1 VALGVAAVVVVIGA
15 VVVAG
20 SGGGEPPD
28 ADEALEQAAAALA
41 DEDSYRLRMTT
52 EDSSTTGESGGAGSD
67 MTFRTVTEV
76 DVAGDDWRTSTDAG
90 DWVDEAVLI
99 GGVLYTRSEVDAA
112 ALADEPWGIWPDD
125 PAATEVLDQDDLVE
139 ELRVM
144 IEDGR
149 EFGDEDALIAE
160 MLVPMLGGY
169 YLSGMAGPAPLT
181 PEQQSLAVTS
191 GLPAGFVDLFGSFT
205 DAEVV
210 DDSGD
215 GLTLRA
221 SRQITEDIGFP
232 VPPGEFEIVLD
243 GDDRPVSLRLVV
255 EGGTSRHLAHVEFA
269 SWGDEIAIA
278 APEGP
283 IDETPWIDEELVAE
297 VRTTL
302 TPLAPTVVPDG
313 YVMTAVDAVPADESV
328 EGCDQ
333 LMLDFTPPLDSAE
346 YEAWLESPD
355 YLTVYLMPVACA
367 LDSEDTPFEPGPFG
381 DVPTRTNEF
390 GAVEVLAGETVVRLD
405 TTFTSDQPAMVAS
418 IQPVDLDA
426 VLAQVAGAPPF

>member
-1 VALGVAAVVVVIGA
+1 MAGVVAVIGA

-20 SGGGEPPD
+20 VGGGEPPD
-28 ADEALEQAAAALA
+28 ADEALERAAAALA
-41 DEDSYRLRMTT
+41 DEDSYRVRMTT
-52 EDSSTTGESGGAGSD
+52 EDRSVTGESGGGGSD

-76 DVAGDDWRTSTDAG
+76 EVAGEDWRTSTDTG
-90 DWVDEAVLI
+90 DWADEAVLV
-99 GGVLYTRSEVDAA
+99 GGTVYTRSAEDAA
-112 ALADEPWGIWPDD
+112 ALADTPWELWPADD
-125 PAATEVLDQDDLVE
+125 TATEPADQDDLVE
-139 ELRVM
+139 DLRVLV
-144 IEDGR
+144 EDGR
-149 EFGDEDALIAE
+149 EFGDDDTLIAE
-160 MLVPMLGGY
+160 SLVPMLGGF

-191 GLPAGFVDLFGSFT
+191 GLPAGFVDLFGSFS

-221 SRQITEDIGFP
+221 RRQITEDIGFP

-255 EGGTSRHLAHVEFA
+255 DGETARHVAHVEFA
-269 SWGDEIAIA
+269 SWGDDIAIA

-297 VRTTL
+297 VRTTV
-302 TPLAPTVVPDG
+302 TPVAPTVVPDG
-313 YVMTAVDAVPADESV
+313 YVITAVDAIPADEAVDS
-328 EGCDQ
+328 CDQ

-346 YEAWLESPD
+346 YEAWLETPD

-390 GAVEVLAGETVVRLD
+390 GAVEVLAGETVVQLD
-405 TTFTSDQPAMVAS
+405 TTFTSDQAAMVAS